1 MDLQTVIF
9 KFSVKWNGS
18 AFSWHD
24 RSEFLSMWSCL
35 ELSSPA
41 DGLELGLA
49 EMVLFTSLVLT
60 CFVTFNTLYTV
71 LALLEFGRNKNE

>member
-9 KFSVKWNGS
+9 KFSVKWNGF

-35 ELSSPA
+35 ELCGPA
-41 DGLELGLA
+41 DGFGLA

-60 CFVTFNTLYTV
+60 CFVILYTM